1 MHHLWIPVYVKCSFT
16 IAKEKDCVVYM
27 SESRLIEWMQLWCR
41 HEWRTS
47 RLITAV
53 FSSLSLPSRYF
64 SHLKLMTWDHCIS
77 PPVRPKTTAKQS
89 YHHSGK
95 RGEDWGGRGIL
106 PAGSFFWVVFFYP
119 LHCYTGDTSK
129 AVRMRV
135 YKQTIIPILLNQE
148 PASLLWKQDATSLPA
163 VRFW

>member
-77 PPVRPKTTAKQS
+77 PPVRPKTTAKQN

-106 PAGSFFWVVFFYP
+106 PAGSVFWVVFFLP
-119 LHCYTGDTSK
+119 S
-129 AVRMRV
+129 
-135 YKQTIIPILLNQE
+135 
-148 PASLLWKQDATSLPA
+148 SLLHWWYFKSCSYARILADDYSHIIKSGACFTAMKAGCHIPPCC
-163 VRFW
+163 